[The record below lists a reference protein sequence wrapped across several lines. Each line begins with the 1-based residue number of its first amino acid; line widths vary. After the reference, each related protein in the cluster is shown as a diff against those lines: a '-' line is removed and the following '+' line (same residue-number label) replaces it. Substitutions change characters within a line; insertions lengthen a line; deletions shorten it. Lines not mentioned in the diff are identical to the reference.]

1 MLKKWLRISGGIILA
16 YLLPGIVYYFSGVIY
31 RLIIGKPEV
40 FSPLIGLPLTLL
52 GWPWMLYADFF
63 HRATLGIK
71 PPLIITSILLLVMIL
86 GLIPFLFYR
95 IFRKDPE

>member
-1 MLKKWLRISGGIILA
+1 VLKKVVKVAVILILA
-16 YLLPGIVYYFSGVIY
+16 YLILGLVYYSSGVIY

-40 FSPLIGLPLTLL
+40 FSPLVGLPLTLL
-52 GWPWMLYADFF
+52 GMPWMLYADFF

-71 PPLIITSILLLVMIL
+71 PPLIVTSILLVVMIL